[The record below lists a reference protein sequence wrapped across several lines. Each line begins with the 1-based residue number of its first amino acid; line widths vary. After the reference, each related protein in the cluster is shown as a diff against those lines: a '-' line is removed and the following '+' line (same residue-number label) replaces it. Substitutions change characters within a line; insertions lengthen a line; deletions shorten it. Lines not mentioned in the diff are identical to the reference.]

1 VKTKLSA
8 SRELVD
14 DLVAASRILA
24 MHEVLDAYGHVSARS
39 DREPERFIM
48 SRSLAPAL
56 VTAADLMELDA
67 DSEPLPDDERKGFI
81 ERYIHGE
88 IYRARPEVM
97 AVVHSH
103 SPSVIPFG
111 VTRTKLRPVY
121 HMGSFL
127 WSGAPVFDIRK
138 VREENDLLIRDRP
151 LGQALAGTLGKC
163 NCVLMRGHGMTLIG
177 DCVPEAVFRAIYTE
191 MNARLQLQATQLEGP
206 IEFLSDEEG
215 RRSTAANR
223 GTLERPW
230 ELWKK
235 KALAPENATA
245 ARKERRTRR

>member
-1 VKTKLSA
+1 MKTKLSA
-8 SRELVD
+8 SRALIE

-24 MHEVLDAYGHVSARS
+24 QHEVLDAYGHVSARS
-39 DREPERFIM
+39 DRKPERFIM

-67 DSEPLPDDERKGFI
+67 NSEPLSGDKRKGFL

-111 VTRTKLRPVY
+111 ATRTRLRPIY

-138 VREENDLLIRDRP
+138 VREENDLLIRDNP
-151 LGQALAGTLGKC
+151 LGKALAGTLGKG
-163 NCVLMRGHGMTLIG
+163 NCVLMRGHGMTVIG
-177 DCVPEAVFRAIYTE
+177 DSVPEAVFRAIYTE

-215 RRSTAANR
+215 RRSMAANR
-223 GTLERPW
+223 GTIERPW
-230 ELWKK
+230 ELWKTT
-235 KALAPENATA
+235 AL
-245 ARKERRTRR
+245 RRR

>member
-1 VKTKLSA
+1 
-8 SRELVD
+8 
-14 DLVAASRILA
+14 
-24 MHEVLDAYGHVSARS
+24 VLDAYGHVSARS
-39 DREPERFIM
+39 DRRPQHFLM
-48 SRSLAPAL
+48 SRSRAPAL

-67 DSEPLPDDERKGFI
+67 DSEPLPGDKRKGFI

-111 VTRTKLRPVY
+111 VTRTRLRPVY

-138 VREENDLLIRDRP
+138 VREENDLLVRDRP
-151 LGQALAGTLGKC
+151 LGRALAGSLGTC
-163 NCVLMRGHGMTLIG
+163 TCVLMRGHGMTVVG
-177 DCVPEAVFRAIYTE
+177 DSVQEAVFRAIYTE
-191 MNARLQLQATQLEGP
+191 MNARLQLQAMQLEGP
-206 IEFLSDEEG
+206 IEFLSDAEG
-215 RRSTAANR
+215 RGSTAANR

-235 KALAPENATA
+235 RALGRN
-245 ARKERRTRR
+245 

>member
-1 VKTKLSA
+1 
-8 SRELVD
+8 
-14 DLVAASRILA
+14 
-24 MHEVLDAYGHVSARS
+24 MLDAFGHVSARS
-39 DREPERFIM
+39 DREPGKFVM

-56 VTAADLMELDA
+56 VTAADLMTLDA
-67 DSEPLPDDERKGFI
+67 DSEPAAGDTRKGFI

-103 SPSVIPFG
+103 SPSVVPFG
-111 VTRTKLRPVY
+111 IARTKLRPVY

-138 VREENDLLIRDRP
+138 VRPDNDLLIRDRP
-151 LGQALAGTLGKC
+151 LGKALVDSLGKC
-163 NCVLMRGHGMTLIG
+163 NCVLMRGHGMTVVG
-177 DCVPEAVFRAIYTE
+177 DGVPEAVFRAIYTE
-191 MNARLQLQATQLEGP
+191 MNARLQLQAQSLEGP
-206 IEFLSDEEG
+206 LEFLSEEEG

-223 GTLERPW
+223 SVIERPW

-235 KALAPENATA
+235 EVLG
-245 ARKERRTRR
+245 RR

>member
-1 VKTKLSA
+1 MKKISISKALA
-8 SRELVD
+8 D
-14 DLVAASRILA
+14 DIVAASRILA
-24 MHEVLDAYGHVSARS
+24 QQGVLDAYGHVSARS
-39 DREPERFIM
+39 DREPSRFVM

-56 VTAADLMELDA
+56 VTRKDLMELDA
-67 DSEPLPDDERKGFI
+67 DSEPLPGDKRKGFL

-88 IYRARPEVM
+88 IYRVRPEVM

-103 SPSVIPFG
+103 SASVIPFG
-111 VTRTKLRPVY
+111 VTRTRLRPIY

-127 WSGAPVFDIRK
+127 WSGTPVFDIRK
-138 VREENDLLIRDRP
+138 TKPDNDLLIRDRP
-151 LGQALAGTLGKC
+151 LGQALAGALGKC
-163 NCVLMRGHGMTLIG
+163 NCVLMRGHGMTVIG
-177 DCVPEAVFRAIYTE
+177 DSVPEAVFRAIYTE

-215 RRSTAANR
+215 RRSTASNR

-235 KALAPENATA
+235 RALG
-245 ARKERRTRR
+245 RK

>member
-1 VKTKLSA
+1 MKTKLSA
-8 SRELVD
+8 SKELVD

-24 MHEVLDAYGHVSARS
+24 QHQVLDAYGHVSARS
-39 DREPERFIM
+39 DRRPANFIM

-67 DSEPLPDDERKGFI
+67 DSEPLAGDKRKGVL

-103 SPSVIPFG
+103 SASVIPFG
-111 VTRTKLRPVY
+111 VTRTKLRPIY

-138 VREENDLLIRDRP
+138 VREENDLLIRDNP
-151 LGQALAGTLGKC
+151 LGEALAGTLGKC
-163 NCVLMRGHGMTLIG
+163 NCVLMRGHGMTVVG
-177 DCVPEAVFRAIYTE
+177 DGVPEAVFRAIYTE
-191 MNARLQLQATQLEGP
+191 MNARLQLQAAQLEGP

-215 RRSTAANR
+215 RRSSASNR

-235 KALAPENATA
+235 GVS
-245 ARKERRTRR
+245 RRG